1 MNKLLRI
8 LGMAALCLSLFAITP
23 GYACAAAPA
32 WAIATSSSGSSPYK
46 QGTNI
51 ANLLSSNQTA
61 VALSAQASAG
71 FNENLFLVAAGEV
84 KIGMIASLDIMKAY
98 KEEDPYAGNPQFK
111 NLRRMFPY
119 SVEHGHQF
127 VRADSDIHKFTD
139 IKGKRFNM
147 NVPATITSIRNDNM
161 MAAFGMSRKD
171 VKVVEIATSG
181 AFDAIRDNVADMSA
195 NGLSI
200 GNASLLELSSS
211 VPIRLIEIPK
221 DVFPKFNELMGG
233 SMGYGPIP
241 GGTYK
246 GQDTDVMTFVSFNL
260 LFTHKDADEGIIYTL
275 AKTFWENLKGLGE
288 MDSGFKL
295 LKPEDGT
302 FGPKDVP
309 LHPGAERYFKEVGL
323 LK

>member
-1 MNKLLRI
+1 MNRLLRI
-8 LGMAALCLSLFAITP
+8 FGVLALCVSSVFMMASVS
-23 GYACAAAPA
+23 GAAPA
-32 WAIATSSSGSSPYK
+32 SWAVATSSSGSSPYK
-46 QGTNI
+46 QGSNL
-51 ANLLSSNQTA
+51 ANVISRHQSS

-71 FNENLFLVAAGEV
+71 FNENLFLVAGGEV
-84 KIGMIASLDIMKAY
+84 KIGMIASLDLWNAY
-98 KEEDPYAGNPQFK
+98 GERGRYAGNPQFK
-111 NLRRMFPY
+111 NLRRLFPY
-119 SVEHGHQF
+119 SIEHGHQF
-127 VRADSDIHKFTD
+127 VRADSDIQKFTD

-147 NVPATITSIRNDNM
+147 NTPASITSMRNDNM
-161 MAAFGMSRKD
+161 LAAFGMSRKD
-171 VKVVEIATSG
+171 VKAVEIATSG
-181 AFDAIRDNVADMSA
+181 AFDAIRDKVADMSA

-233 SMGYGPIP
+233 NMEYGVIP

-246 GQDTDVMTFVSFNL
+246 GQNTDVWTFVSYNL
-260 LFTHKDADEGIIYTL
+260 LFTHKDTDEQAVYEITKAY
-275 AKTFWENLKGLGE
+275 WDNLKELGE

-295 LKPEDGT
+295 LKLQDAT

-309 LHPGAERYFKEVGL
+309 LHPGAERYFKEAGL

>member
-1 MNKLLRI
+1 MGTCFRI
-8 LGMAALCLSLFAITP
+8 LCAMAIGASLMTVTAP
-23 GYACAAAPA
+23 SAQAAPA
-32 WAIATSSSGSSPYK
+32 SWAVATSSSGSSPYK
-46 QGTNI
+46 QGSNL
-51 ANLLSSNQTA
+51 ANVVSRHQSK

-71 FNENLFLVAAGEV
+71 FNENLFLVAGGEV
-84 KIGMIASLDIMKAY
+84 KIGMIASLDLWSAY
-98 KEEDPYAGNPQFK
+98 GEKGRYAGNPQFK

-127 VRADSDIHKFTD
+127 VRADSDIRKFTD

-147 NVPATITSIRNDNM
+147 NTPASITSIRNDNM
-161 MAAFGMSRKD
+161 LAAFGMSRKD
-171 VKVVEIATSG
+171 VKPVEIATSG
-181 AFDAIRDNVADMSA
+181 AFDAIRDKVADMSA

-233 SMGYGPIP
+233 NMEYGVIP

-246 GQDTDVMTFVSFNL
+246 GQDTDVWTFVSYNL
-260 LFTHKDADEGIIYTL
+260 LFTSKDADEETIYAITK
-275 AKTFWENLKGLGE
+275 AYWENLKELGE

-295 LKPEDGT
+295 LKLADAT

-309 LHPGAERYFKEVGL
+309 LHPGAERYFKEAGL